1 MSLFLGK
8 IHYWLFDKIKWFEGL
23 ESEIVNFAEA
33 KNLPVDNWKEE
44 IYKNFGYPIED
55 KPLEDMIDTSNIH
68 GWLQDKI
75 SKSEGRHA
83 AWITKILSSSQEYKE
98 DLINIFEN
106 QGNELG
112 TKYRENMIPNTPE
125 EIYNIIND
133 FILEGMPCDRVSE
146 ELENNSELYMWKTN
160 LCLHSKYW
168 DSVHGDVNNF
178 YILRDVWIESFVK
191 ALNSNFLYSVIIVNN
206 KRVQQIKK
214 IS

>member
-75 SKSEGRHA
+75 SKAEGRHA

-98 DLINIFEN
+98 DLINIFEK

-112 TKYRENMIPNTPE
+112 IKYRENMIPNTPE